1 MSFFAL
7 VNCIKQ
13 THEPFIFI
21 KLTLKL
27 KGILSLENCNQESI
41 NIMIQTSKIFNMI
54 RINVTAQIWFLNELP
69 YPVDIKIIENNFEYP
84 NLNLQSS

>member
-27 KGILSLENCNQESI
+27 KGILSLENSKGGGGGHHFRSLKNISHMRNKKNKSSMES
-41 NIMIQTSKIFNMI
+41 KKFEIF
-54 RINVTAQIWFLNELP
+54 TL
-69 YPVDIKIIENNFEYP
+69 KT
-84 NLNLQSS
+84 

>member
-1 MSFFAL
+1 MNFLYFICCCDWSYIALSRDIFCVFFVIYSKLMSFFAL

-27 KGILSLENCNQESI
+27 KGILSLEN
-41 NIMIQTSKIFNMI
+41 SKGGGGGHHF
-54 RINVTAQIWFLNELP
+54 RSL
-69 YPVDIKIIENNFEYP
+69 
-84 NLNLQSS
+84 